1 MIPKTLEDHIGIEIE
16 CIVKGSEYDLMK
28 ELARA
33 KLSKIVEVGSDFSIK
48 TGQAQ
53 YIKHAVERC
62 RSVVLS
68 YEGFS
73 YEEKANAQQYI
84 DKHAIVGVELRVLC
98 KMSNLK
104 STLTS
109 LSKVL
114 TKVGAY
120 VNNSCGLHVHL
131 DMRMHSVATCAYRL
145 LKKQEL
151 LRSRVDKR
159 RLKSKYC
166 RALTEKDLSNF
177 LVNNYLSSRYKDIN
191 LLATREHRTIEV
203 RLHEGTIDTNRILD
217 WCNLLYRVAHTPT
230 RHEHKKSLQSLLS
243 A

>member
-1 MIPKTLEDHIGIEIE
+1 MIPRTLEDHIGIEIE
-16 CIVKGSEYDLMK
+16 CIVKGSRYDLMK

-53 YIKHAVERC
+53 YIQDAVERC
-62 RSVVLS
+62 RDIVVS
-68 YEGFS
+68 YEGYS
-73 YEEKANAQQYI
+73 HEEKSRAQQYI
-84 DKHAIVGVELRVLC
+84 DKHAIFGVELRVLC
-98 KMSNLK
+98 KMTDLK
-104 STLTS
+104 NTLAS

-151 LRSRVDKR
+151 LRSKVDQKR
-159 RLKSKYC
+159 LTSKYC
-166 RALTEKDLSNF
+166 RPLTEKDLAKF
-177 LVNNYLSSRYKDIN
+177 LVNNDLSTRYKDIN

-217 WCNLLYRVAHTPT
+217 WCNLLYRIAHTPS
-230 RHEHKKSLQSLLS
+230 RRERNKSLQSLIAS
-243 A
+243 